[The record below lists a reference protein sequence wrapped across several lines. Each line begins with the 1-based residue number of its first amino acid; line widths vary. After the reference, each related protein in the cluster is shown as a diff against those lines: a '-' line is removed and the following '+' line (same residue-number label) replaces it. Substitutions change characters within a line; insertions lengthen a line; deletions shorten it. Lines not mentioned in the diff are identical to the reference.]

1 MVQAVRRWFGLLA
14 AAAAGYTCGLVPTA
28 DLVAR
33 AASGGRRDL
42 RREGSGNPGAA
53 NAIAVLGPG
62 WGGLVLAGDVAKG
75 VLACVAGR
83 RVAAA
88 GGANLAGT
96 MAVVGHCFPVTSRFR
111 GGKGVATSAGQVA
124 ATLPAYLPIDLG
136 VAYLASTGPWR
147 RRAWAATTIAS
158 VAWVGAALLWWRRGW
173 PNLWGPAPTAS
184 LPLAAAATS
193 ALIFTRF
200 LGVRTVGPPMG
211 GDATAEADRTG
222 V

>member
-1 MVQAVRRWFGLLA
+1 MVQAVRRWSGLLA
-14 AAAAGYTCGLVPTA
+14 AAAAGYACGLLPTA

-62 WGGLVLAGDVAKG
+62 WGGVVLAGDVAKG
-75 VLACVAGR
+75 VVACVVGR
-83 RVAAA
+83 RLGSG

-158 VAWVGAALLWWRRGW
+158 VAWVGAAALWWRRGW
-173 PNLWGPAPTAS
+173 PNLWGPPPTAS

-200 LGVRTVGPPMG
+200 LGVRTVGPPASG
-211 GDATAEADRTG
+211 GPAVRSNQTG